1 MVHGKSRGP
10 RRGTRKKYSKNRR
23 VTVNQYLRKFK
34 EGDKVAL
41 KTESASQGGMP
52 FRRFHG
58 LTGTVVGKR
67 GKAYLVTIKD
77 GKKLKKIISNPE
89 HLKKV

>member
-1 MVHGKSRGP
+1 MVHGKSRGQ
-10 RRGTRKKYSKNRR
+10 RRGTRAKYKKKTKP
-23 VTVNQYLRKFK
+23 TVNQYIRKFE

-41 KTESASQGGMP
+41 KTNPSSQSGMP
-52 FRRFHG
+52 FRRFYG

-67 GKAYLVTIKD
+67 GKAYIVQIRD
-77 GKKLKKIISNPE
+77 SGKVKKVISNPE